1 MSIDVEVGEDQNIE
15 LALKKLKRKIKKSNI
30 LVELFEKKGFVKP
43 SEKRSMAKLKSIARE
58 KFRCKQEKSGM
69 NAR

>member
-1 MSIDVEVGEDQNIE
+1 MSIQVEVIDNNVE

-30 LVELFEKKGFVKP
+30 LVELFEKQHFTKP
-43 SEKRSMAKLKSIARE
+43 SAKRRLKKLKSIARE
-58 KFRCKQEKSGM
+58 RYRQKELQSHM